1 MLPLQWRDGRAQ
13 SNIVVRA
20 SLSMSVC
27 HVLSGE
33 ITLWSC
39 PIEVHVPEGHMTGSV
54 SEHVS
59 LPRMCRVGTG
69 AERLMACGRGPR
81 PVKRGGS
88 PTRFLTWRNTAGR
101 YPFPGPATVSPCNS
115 APAAARQKAR
125 RWQYVPVSVF
135 RQSQTSRS
143 RFIAECELK
152 G

>member
-69 AERLMACGRGPR
+69 GRASDGVWQGSQGPQTCEARWITYTLSDLAQHGWEVPISRPGHRFTLQQCTCGGETKGATLAICSGVRL
-81 PVKRGGS
+81 S
-88 PTRFLTWRNTAGR
+88 T
-101 YPFPGPATVSPCNS
+101 
-115 APAAARQKAR
+115 
-125 RWQYVPVSVF
+125 
-135 RQSQTSRS
+135 
-143 RFIAECELK
+143 IADKQESLYS
-152 G
+152 